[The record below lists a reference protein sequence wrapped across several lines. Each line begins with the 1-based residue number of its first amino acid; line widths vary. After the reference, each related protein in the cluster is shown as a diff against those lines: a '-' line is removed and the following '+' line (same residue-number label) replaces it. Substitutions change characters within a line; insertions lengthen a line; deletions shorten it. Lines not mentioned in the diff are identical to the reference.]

1 MTLASLFH
9 FMKSH
14 LKKVGMVIIFLE
26 NIGENMNESRR
37 ISMAQH
43 PIEDLMKTAMH
54 NLKEMVDVNTIVG
67 KPVSTHDGNVILT
80 VSKVAFGFGAGGSD
94 FGSSAAKRVSRPH
107 NGHRAPDDKGH
118 EEHSDYPFGGGSGA
132 GVSIDPVA
140 FLVVGSKG
148 VQVMHLQNSTHLI
161 EKAMDIAPQ
170 AIQSVQ
176 NMMTNNQ
183 KTE

>member
-1 MTLASLFH
+1 
-9 FMKSH
+9 
-14 LKKVGMVIIFLE
+14 
-26 NIGENMNESRR
+26 MNESER

-43 PIEDLMKTAMH
+43 PIEDLMKTAMQ

-94 FGSSAAKRVSRPH
+94 FGSSAQKHVSRPH
-107 NGHRAPDDKGH
+107 NGHRAPGDKE

-148 VQVMHLQNSTHLI
+148 VQVMHLQSNTHLI
-161 EKAMDIAPQ
+161 EKAMDVAPQ

-176 NMMTNNQ
+176 NMMTNNNRI
-183 KTE
+183 TNM